1 MKITVENPVE
11 KWVHLT
17 VIFCGL
23 LGGFHLRKNSRQQA
37 VIRSALEFHK
47 LKIGHCLDKSIEQLS
62 VVNFTSLLHPGR
74 QKLEHLG
81 IGGGEHYRAG
91 LSREMQKIEIR
102 SSLID

>member
-1 MKITVENPVE
+1 MRIAVENPEE
-11 KWVHLT
+11 KWVRLT

-62 VVNFTSLLHPGR
+62 MVNFTSLLHPGR
-74 QKLEHLG
+74 QKLEQLG
-81 IGGGEHYRAG
+81 IEG
-91 LSREMQKIEIR
+91 
-102 SSLID
+102 

>member
-1 MKITVENPVE
+1 MRIAVENPEE
-11 KWVHLT
+11 KWVRLT

-23 LGGFHLRKNSRQQA
+23 LGGFHLRKNPRQQA

-62 VVNFTSLLHPGR
+62 MVNFTSLLHPGR

-81 IGGGEHYRAG
+81 IEG
-91 LSREMQKIEIR
+91 
-102 SSLID
+102 